1 MRTQI
6 KVRFVIL
13 CLTGLLIAPSFLFAN
28 NFNQLVE
35 KKQLLEKEFGI
46 KTLECFPFIKKIG
59 FTDDQIPL
67 IQKCLQGASS
77 LQKALT
83 RINHDDY

>member
-13 CLTGLLIAPSFLFAN
+13 CLIAVLIFPSFLFAN

-35 KKQLLEKEFGI
+35 KKTAARK
-46 KTLECFPFIKKIG
+46 
-59 FTDDQIPL
+59 
-67 IQKCLQGASS
+67 
-77 LQKALT
+77 
-83 RINHDDY
+83 RIRYQNA